1 MTQFAILPA
10 TRKDDSQVFHLFS
23 GLAHNRDVI
32 VTVFQRSLADRPA
45 YIAAFGVR
53 LMMRPADQRKLQ
65 GSVHKQSRDD
75 RKTSVNI
82 FTVT

>member
-1 MTQFAILPA
+1 MTQVVILPA
-10 TRKDDSQVFHLFS
+10 TRKGDSQVFCLFS

-45 YIAAFGVR
+45 YIAACGVR
-53 LMMRPADQRKLQ
+53 LTMRLADQRKLQ

-75 RKTSVNI
+75 RKTSANI